1 MPKAAKLAYRP
12 IGLLTGIAGGL
23 IAGALFKQ
31 VWKRF
36 SDEDEAPNPLAAD
49 SYSWREILVASAIQG
64 VIYSVVKASIDR
76 AGAKGFQRV
85 TGEWPGS

>member
-23 IAGALFKQ
+23 IAGAIFKQ
-31 VWKRF
+31 VWKKV

-49 SYSWREILVASAIQG
+49 SYSWREILIASAIQG
-64 VIYSVVKASIDR
+64 VIYSVVKAAIDR
-76 AGAKGFQRV
+76 GGAKGFQRV